1 MIANNDRHYSRL
13 SAVKQVSAVF
23 ALGCALAACGK
34 KEDAAPAA
42 PEQAAPNAAAP
53 AVGANNA
60 VSAKVSALSVE
71 QLREAARKA
80 YAENRLYAP
89 VEDNAVEYYLALREK
104 APADAVASSALT
116 DLLPMTV
123 IATEQS
129 IGREDFSEAQRL
141 SALIERA
148 DPQHPALARLK
159 ASIGAAQQAVAK
171 RAEQEKLTA
180 EEQARKQ
187 AELEKQRL
195 AQQQQQQQQAAQQL
209 ATQQAAERQAATQR
223 AAEQRAAEQRAAEQ
237 RAAAPAAAP
246 ERPAPAPAPAAPS
259 APAAAPS
266 ELRAVS
272 TPAPRYPPDALRA
285 GTSGEVQVEFTVGT
299 DGSVTAARVVR
310 ANPPRVFDRE
320 AVNAVRKWRFQPVA
334 APVTTRRTIG
344 FNPGG

>member
-1 MIANNDRHYSRL
+1 MIANNDRHCSRL

-34 KEDAAPAA
+34 KEEAAPAA
-42 PEQAAPNAAAP
+42 PEQAAPSASAP
-53 AVGANNA
+53 AANAGNA

-89 VEDNAVEYYLALREK
+89 AEDNAVEYYLALREK

-148 DPQHPALARLK
+148 DPQHPAMARLK
-159 ASIGAAQQAVAK
+159 AAIASAQQAVTK

-180 EEQARKQ
+180 EDQARKQ

-209 ATQQAAERQAATQR
+209 AAQQAAERQAATR

-237 RAAAPAAAP
+237 RPAPTAAAP
-246 ERPAPAPAPAAPS
+246 ERPAPAPTAPS
-259 APAAAPS
+259 APAAAAS
-266 ELRAVS
+266 DLRAVS

-320 AVNAVRKWRFQPVA
+320 AVNAVRKWRFQPVP

>member
-34 KEDAAPAA
+34 KEEAAPAA

-53 AVGANNA
+53 AVNASNA
-60 VSAKVSALSVE
+60 VSAKVSALTVD
-71 QLREAARKA
+71 QLRDAARKA

-89 VEDNAVEYYLALREK
+89 AEDNAVEYYLALREK

-159 ASIGAAQQAVAK
+159 ASIGAAQLAVTK

-180 EEQARKQ
+180 EDQARKQ

-246 ERPAPAPAPAAPS
+246 EQIG
-259 APAAAPS
+259 
-266 ELRAVS
+266 RAHV
-272 TPAPRYPPDALRA
+272 
-285 GTSGEVQVEFTVGT
+285 
-299 DGSVTAARVVR
+299 
-310 ANPPRVFDRE
+310 
-320 AVNAVRKWRFQPVA
+320 
-334 APVTTRRTIG
+334 
-344 FNPGG
+344 

>member
-1 MIANNDRHYSRL
+1 ML
-13 SAVKQVSAVF
+13 
-23 ALGCALAACGK
+23 ALGFVLAACGK
-34 KEDAAPAA
+34 KEQAAAPTDAAPA
-42 PEQAAPNAAAP
+42 PAAGAP
-53 AVGANNA
+53 APTAQTA
-60 VSAKVSALSVE
+60 VSAKVSSLTVD

-80 YAENRLYAP
+80 YVENRLYAP
-89 VEDNAVEYYLALREK
+89 AEDNAVEYYLALREK

-129 IGREDFSEAQRL
+129 VGREDFVEAQRL
-141 SALIERA
+141 AALIERA
-148 DPQHPALARLK
+148 DAQHPALARLK
-159 ASIGAAQQAVAK
+159 ASIAAQQDAVAK

-180 EEQARKQ
+180 EEQAKKQ
-187 AELEKQRL
+187 VELEKQRL
-195 AQQQQQQQQAAQQL
+195 AQQQAQQQQAAQQL

-237 RAAAPAAAP
+237 RATEQRAP
-246 ERPAPAPAPAAPS
+246 ERPAPAPAPAA
-259 APAAAPS
+259 AATAPS
-266 ELRAVS
+266 DLRAVS
-272 TPAPRYPPDALRA
+272 TPAPRYPPEALRA

-310 ANPPRVFDRE
+310 SNPARVFDRE
-320 AVNAVRKWRFQPVA
+320 AVNAVRKWRFQPVP